1 MKNFLTSLNGW
12 QRIYAVLFVFL
23 YFPLLITFSVSV
35 YVDPI
40 KANVIEEKLKIEL
53 AKKKINIEI
62 KVLKDADYS
71 NTTTKLSTAQEL
83 AKKEKI
89 NELIEIQGSNF
100 YWKYYL
106 QINKEVEE
114 KIQQEISSILYNE
127 IENEFRKKYIN
138 EAIKIVGFGMV
149 IAFFIYVFGYAIGW
163 VIKGFKHSK
172 ES

>member
-1 MKNFLTSLNGW
+1 MKNYLTSLNGW

-23 YFPLLITFSVSV
+23 YFPVLITIAVGV
-35 YVDPI
+35 YVDPTKSI
-40 KANVIEEKLKIEL
+40 VIEENLKIEL
-53 AKKKINIEI
+53 TKRKINIEI

-83 AKKEKI
+83 ATKEKI
-89 NELIEIQGSNF
+89 NEIIEIQGSNY
-100 YWKYYL
+100 YWKYFL

-127 IENEFRKKYIN
+127 IENEFRKKYFQEI
-138 EAIKIVGFGMV
+138 IKIVGLGMV
-149 IAFFIYVFGYAIGW
+149 IAFFIYAFGYAIGW